1 MRTWNG
7 ALRHICAYLKYKLGI
22 LLTYYLPG
30 IHWVVPKAGHFP
42 FQLIDMI
49 GARCRTRTGTAAAG
63 QGILSPLRARTL
75 VPVGIAA
82 DILGHEKKTL
92 SYGLYSSGSS
102 MQRKR
107 EAIEKLVY
115 PA

>member
-1 MRTWNG
+1 
-7 ALRHICAYLKYKLGI
+7 
-22 LLTYYLPG
+22 
-30 IHWVVPKAGHFP
+30 
-42 FQLIDMI
+42 
-49 GARCRTRTGTAAAG
+49 
-63 QGILSPLRARTL
+63 